1 MHPNRAG
8 QALALCLLAT
18 LLPGGAVLGQKPD
31 LSAAAKAHAAAAAA
45 TAGKPAPPAKSS
57 PAPGKGG
64 GAAPGAVPAAEF
76 FETEVVDVSVVNVDV
91 YVTDKK
97 GNRVTGLGKDDFE
110 MFEDGKPVAITNFYA
125 VLGGKPQGDAAV
137 PPPAA
142 NPNLPAPPPGA
153 AVPAPVPEDQRL
165 RLVVYIDNFNIHP
178 FNRNKVMRDLRN
190 FLRDH
195 VTREDRVM
203 LVTYD
208 RELHVRR
215 PFTSDSNVIAS
226 ALTELETVTGNA
238 VHFDSDRRDVLDRI
252 QQAQSYQEAENFVH
266 LYAESLFNDLS
277 FTIDAMKKTIDSLA
291 GLPGRKAVLYVS
303 DGVPMIAGQDIYYA
317 LSDKYPN
324 NSGSL
329 NESLEFDASRRFEEL
344 ASSANANR
352 VTFYTIDAGGL
363 RTYAS
368 TTAENHGV
376 GPGQSVYSDTVN
388 SQNLQGPLQ
397 MLAERTGGKA
407 VLNTNNVVPDLE
419 RIANDFQT
427 FYSLGY
433 SPTHLGDGR
442 YHKITVKVKKK
453 GLDVRHRTGYRDKS
467 IESQMNDGTI
477 AALDF
482 PFESN
487 PLSIGL
493 DFGQQTRRDD
503 GYFLLPIQVKIPIG
517 RLVLVPREKVRTA
530 SVRFFVSAMDSDGNK
545 SDVQQAR
552 IPIQVPEAELAAAKQ
567 KYYVYAVSL
576 LMRGGDH
583 RVAVGV
589 RDDLASAASF
599 VAKGVRVGG

>member
-1 MHPNRAG
+1 MGTDMHPNRAG
-8 QALALCLLAT
+8 QTLALCLLALFT
-18 LLPGGAVLGQKPD
+18 PLFAGAARGQKPD
-31 LSAAAKAHAAAAAA
+31 LSSAAKAHAAAAAA
-45 TAGKPAPPAKSS
+45 TAKPAPAK
-57 PAPGKGG
+57 PGPK
-64 GAAPGAVPAAEF
+64 GAAATPGAPATAF
-76 FETEVVDVSVVNVDV
+76 FDTEVVDVSVVNVDV

-97 GNRVTGLGKDDFE
+97 GNRVTGLVKDDFE
-110 MFEDGKPVAITNFYA
+110 MFEDGKPVGITNFYS
-125 VLGGKPQGDAAV
+125 VLGGKAQGEV
-137 PPPAA
+137 ST
-142 NPNLPAPPPGA
+142 PAPPSDAPPLPPGV
-153 AVPAPVPEDQRL
+153 AVPAPVSEDQRL
-165 RLVVYIDNFNIHP
+165 RLVVYIDNYNIHP
-178 FNRNKVMRDLRN
+178 FNRNKVMRDLRS

-195 VTREDRVM
+195 ISREDRVM
-203 LVTYD
+203 LVSYD
-208 RELHVRR
+208 REIHVRR
-215 PFTSDSNVIAS
+215 PFTSDANVIAG

-252 QQAQSYQEAENFVH
+252 AESRSYQEAENFVH
-266 LYAESLFNDLS
+266 LYSESVFNDLS
-277 FTIDAMKKTIDSLA
+277 FSIDGMKKIVDSLA
-291 GLPGRKAVLYVS
+291 GLPGRKAILYVS
-303 DGVPMIAGQDIYYA
+303 DGIPMVAGQDIYYA
-317 LSDKYPN
+317 LADKYPN

-329 NESLEFDASRRFEEL
+329 NESAQFDASRRFDEV
-344 ASSANANR
+344 AAAANANR

-376 GPGQSVYSDTVN
+376 GPSGSVYVDTVD

-397 MLAERTGGKA
+397 MLAEATGGKA
-407 VLNTNNVVPDLE
+407 VLNTNNVAPDLN
-419 RIANDFQT
+419 RIATDFET

-433 SPTHLGDGR
+433 TPTHLGDGR

-453 GLDVRHRTGYRDKS
+453 GMEVRHRAGYRDKS

-487 PLSIGL
+487 PLSIGI
-493 DFGQQTRRDD
+493 DFGQQTRRED
-503 GYFLLPIQVKIPIG
+503 GYFLLPIEVKIPIG

-545 SDVQQAR
+545 SDVQQSR
-552 IPIQVPEAELAAAKQ
+552 IPIQVPEAEVATAKK
-567 KYYVYAVSL
+567 KYYVYSVSL

-589 RDDLASAASF
+589 RDDLASSASF

>member
-1 MHPNRAG
+1 MKMGTAMQQPNRLL
-8 QALALCLLAT
+8 LALGLAC
-18 LLPGGAVLGQKPD
+18 LLPGAGYAAQTPD

-45 TAGKPAPPAKSS
+45 KPAVKKPA
-57 PAPGKGG
+57 ATPGQG
-64 GAAPGAVPAAEF
+64 PAAEF
-76 FETEVVDVSVVNVDV
+76 ADTEVVDVSVVNVDV
-91 YVTDKK
+91 YVTDKSGKRVPGLTK
-97 GNRVTGLGKDDFE
+97 GDFE
-110 MFEDGKPVAITNFYA
+110 MFEDNKPVAITNFYS
-125 VLGGKPQGDAAV
+125 VEGGKAQGADAPQAAPAAPGAPLPPGVAAV
-137 PPPAA
+137 
-142 NPNLPAPPPGA
+142 
-153 AVPAPVPEDQRL
+153 APVPEDQRL
-165 RLVVYIDNFNIHP
+165 RLIVYIDNYNIHP
-178 FNRNKVMRDLRN
+178 FNRNKVMRDLRV

-215 PFTSDSNVIAS
+215 PFTSDPDVIAG

-252 QQAQSYQEAENFVH
+252 SQAQSYQEAENFVH
-266 LYAESLFNDLS
+266 IYCESLFNDLS
-277 FTIDAMKKTIDSLA
+277 FTIDAMKKIVDSFA
-291 GLPGRKAVLYVS
+291 GLPGRKAILYVS
-303 DGVPMIAGQDIYYA
+303 DGIPMIAGQDVYYA
-317 LSDKYPN
+317 LADKYPN
-324 NSGSL
+324 QSGSL
-329 NESLEFDASRRFEEL
+329 NESFQFDASRRYDEL
-344 ASSANANR
+344 TSSANANR

-368 TTAENHGV
+368 TTAENHGT
-376 GPGQSVYSDTVN
+376 GAGQSVYVDTVD

-397 MLAERTGGKA
+397 MLAEKTGGRA
-407 VLNTNNVVPDLE
+407 VLNTNNVGPDLN
-419 RIANDFQT
+419 RIATDFQT

-433 SPTHLGDGR
+433 TPNHLGDGR
-442 YHKITVKVKKK
+442 YHKITVKVKKR

-467 IESQMNDGTI
+467 IESQMNDGTS

-487 PLSIGL
+487 PLAVGL
-493 DFGQQTRRDD
+493 EFGQQTQRED
-503 GYFLLPIQVKIPIG
+503 GYFLLPILVKIPIG
-517 RLVLVPREKVRTA
+517 KLLLVPREKVRTA
-530 SVRFFVSAMDSDGNK
+530 NVRFFVAAIDSEGNK

-552 IPIQVPEAELAAAKQ
+552 IPIQVPEAEVATAKQ
-567 KYYVYAVSL
+567 KYYVYSVSL

-599 VAKGVRVGG
+599 LSKGVRVGG